1 MGELMQ
7 PWHMLV
13 LSAIFLFPTVILGV
27 IPFWFICKKAGYSPQ
42 LSLLNLVPFCLGTL
56 VLVYFLA
63 FADWKS
69 PNGSTVASIPPH
81 A

>member
-1 MGELMQ
+1 
-7 PWHMLV
+7 MLFSLIV
-13 LSAIFLFPTVILGV
+13 LSVAFLISAFILS
-27 IPFWFICKKAGYSPQ
+27 IPFWFICKKAGYSPL

-63 FADWKS
+63 FADWRQS
-69 PNGSTVASIPPH
+69 QTSQPAPPKE